1 MCHRILGRLQNQPKS
16 QLVIEWFIDN
26 TGTISIG
33 FAILGMLITAA
44 YHQFEIKGDN
54 VLAIFA
60 SGFLAYGV
68 PVGVLFVLVAFYPEW
83 ADKLGEFPLQ
93 LTVFGGVYVWYA
105 VGQIKKLLKKK

>member
-1 MCHRILGRLQNQPKS
+1 M
-16 QLVIEWFIDN
+16 IEWFIDN

-54 VLAIFA
+54 VLAILT
-60 SGFLAYGV
+60 SGGLAYCV
-68 PVGVLFVLVAFYPEW
+68 PVGVLFVLVAFYPER

-93 LTVFGGVYVWYA
+93 LTVFGGVYVLYV